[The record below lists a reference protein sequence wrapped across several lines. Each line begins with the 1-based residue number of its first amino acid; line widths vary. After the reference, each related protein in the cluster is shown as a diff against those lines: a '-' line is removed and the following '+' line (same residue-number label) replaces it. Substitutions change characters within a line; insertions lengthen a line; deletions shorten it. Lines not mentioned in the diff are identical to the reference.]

1 MTLYGR
7 PDKTTNIL
15 GGDGVSVIESPL
27 NPTQS
32 VPVVALGDH
41 LELVI
46 RNRNKINSNGLLI
59 VVNQKITIVGNRKI
73 DILSNLDFLV
83 DGGHHSLYETGAAD
97 IRSKTLKV
105 VLFDHVALD
114 GHCCLLDE

>member
-46 RNRNKINSNGLLI
+46 RNQNKINSNGLLI

-83 DGGHHSLYETGAAD
+83 EMAAITRSTRLALLTSGVKLSKLYCSIMLHLMVIAV
-97 IRSKTLKV
+97 S
-105 VLFDHVALD
+105 
-114 GHCCLLDE
+114 